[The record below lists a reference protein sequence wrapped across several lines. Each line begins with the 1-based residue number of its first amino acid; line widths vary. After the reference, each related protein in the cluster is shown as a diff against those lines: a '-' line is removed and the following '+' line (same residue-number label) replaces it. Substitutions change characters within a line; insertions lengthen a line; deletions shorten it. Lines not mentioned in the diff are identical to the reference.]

1 MEISL
6 SDNARDIKS
15 DELKQHL
22 LNVVKQENFSYSDL
36 AERFYGDY
44 QKDAEGYLKVMHDVI
59 GIIDRV
65 LNAGDWDSSLFLRN
79 TVKPMKLLREQALE
93 AIEFLNAAEDASL
106 YQPAAL
112 EQDAVVIYVSLF
124 QNQGDD
130 LSKWALQLRSLSR
143 YVLGR
148 PIYANEEDVKKLI
161 RVKVSRSSEAYVAVA
176 IDKQFIQG
184 GDVAL
189 KRTDRHGS
197 ALLNLAPGA
206 IKTSNI
212 REFVHM
218 DKHYYFYDGKLKQK
232 N

>member
-36 AERFYGDY
+36 AEKFYGDY
-44 QKDAEGYLKVMHDVI
+44 QKDAEGYLEIMHEVI

-65 LNAGDWDSSLFLRN
+65 LEAGDWDSSLFLRN
-79 TVKPMKLLREQALE
+79 TVKPMKALREQAVE
-93 AIEFLNAAEDASL
+93 AIKFLDASADESL
-106 YQPAAL
+106 YQPEAL
-112 EQDAVVIYVSLF
+112 EQNAVVIYVSLF

-148 PIYANEEDVKKLI
+148 PIYADEADVKKLI
-161 RVKVSRSSEAYVAVA
+161 RIKASRSCEAYVAVA
-176 IDKQFIQG
+176 IDKQFIQE
-184 GDVAL
+184 GDMVL

-218 DKHYYFYDGKLKQK
+218 DKHYYFYDGQLKLK